1 MSALLEIGGLTKRFG
16 GIVAVNGCSL
26 GVREGTITALIG
38 PNGSGKTTLFNLVT
52 GYLPADSGTVRF
64 AGKPLG
70 RANPARVARQG
81 LLRTFQ
87 QARIFPQLT
96 VVENLAAAVQQPWWG
111 AMYTRVR
118 RGERLLALELLEEF
132 GLTRHVDLPASELSY
147 GQQKLLEFATTLMSR
162 PRIVLLDEPAAGIN
176 PVLVERITHRIRD
189 LNREGMTFLVVE
201 HDMGFVMDLS
211 DHVVVLDHGAKI
223 AEGPPATI
231 QNDTAVLE
239 AYLGA

>member
-1 MSALLEIGGLTKRFG
+1 VSALLEVGGLTKRFG
-16 GIVAVNGCSL
+16 GVVALNGCSFE
-26 GVREGTITALIG
+26 VRDGSITALIG

-52 GYLPADSGTVRF
+52 GYLPADSGTVGF
-64 AGKPLG
+64 AGKPLR
-70 RANPARVARQG
+70 RANPAKVARQG

-96 VVENLAAAVQQPWWG
+96 VLENLAAAVQQPWWG
-111 AMYTRVR
+111 TMYARVR
-118 RGERLLALELLEEF
+118 PGERALALELLEEF
-132 GLTRHVDLPASELSY
+132 GLSGHVDLPARELSY

-162 PRIVLLDEPAAGIN
+162 PRIVLLDEPASGIN